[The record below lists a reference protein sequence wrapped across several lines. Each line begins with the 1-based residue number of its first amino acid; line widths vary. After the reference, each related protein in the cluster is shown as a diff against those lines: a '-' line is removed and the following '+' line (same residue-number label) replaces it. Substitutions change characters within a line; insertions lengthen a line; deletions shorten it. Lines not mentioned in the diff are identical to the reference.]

1 MKTGMPDFPIPLFP
15 LPNVVHFP
23 DTVLRLHVFEP
34 RYRQMVADLMS
45 LDPKMRWIGMT
56 LLRPVQPL
64 GEEHLEIFEEGTA
77 GLLTA
82 VEPLPDGRST
92 IDLEGGFRFLVER
105 EIEATPYRRAVVRPL
120 PEPELEGGEV
130 EIRALRLEL
139 VRAARSLAREM
150 GANFPVEGETIEGLA
165 ACSRLAGVVNRLAA
179 DLDLPVLRKQ
189 ALLVEDLE
197 ERGASILRILRSR
210 QRVLDL
216 LRPYRRPEPKAARN

>member
-1 MKTGMPDFPIPLFP
+1 MRPGMPDFPIPLFP

-45 LDPKMRWIGMT
+45 LDPGMRWVGMT

-64 GEEHLEIFEEGTA
+64 GEERLEIFEEGTA
-77 GLLTA
+77 GLLTDVA
-82 VEPLPDGRST
+82 PLPDGRSH
-92 IDLEGGFRFLVER
+92 IALRGAFRFLIER
-105 EIEATPYRRAVVRPL
+105 EVEARPYRRALVRPL
-120 PEPELEGGEV
+120 PEPEPEGGEL

-139 VRAARSLAREM
+139 IRAARSLAREM
-150 GANFPVEGETIEGLA
+150 GASFPVEDEAIEELA
-165 ACSRLAGVVNRLAA
+165 ACSRLAAVVNRLAA
-179 DLDLPVLRKQ
+179 ELDLPVLRKH
-189 ALLVEDLE
+189 ALLVADLE

-216 LRPYRRPEPKAARN
+216 LRPYRRTEAKALRN

>member
-1 MKTGMPDFPIPLFP
+1 MPDFPIPLFP

-45 LDPKMRWIGMT
+45 LDPSMRWIGMA

-64 GEEHLEIFEEGTA
+64 GEERLEIFEEGTA

-82 VEPLPDGRST
+82 VELLPDGRSH
-92 IDLEGGFRFLVER
+92 IDLQGGFRFLVER
-105 EIEATPYRRAVVRPL
+105 EIEARPYRRALVRPL
-120 PEPELEGGEV
+120 PEPEPEGSELEA
-130 EIRALRLEL
+130 RALRLEL

-150 GANFPVEGETIEGLA
+150 GACFPVASAAIEELA
-165 ACSRLAGVVNRLAA
+165 ACARLSGVVNRLAA
-179 DLDLPVLRKQ
+179 ELDLPVLRKQ
-189 ALLVEDLE
+189 ALLVADLE

-216 LRPYRRPEPKAARN
+216 LRPYRRPEAKAVRN